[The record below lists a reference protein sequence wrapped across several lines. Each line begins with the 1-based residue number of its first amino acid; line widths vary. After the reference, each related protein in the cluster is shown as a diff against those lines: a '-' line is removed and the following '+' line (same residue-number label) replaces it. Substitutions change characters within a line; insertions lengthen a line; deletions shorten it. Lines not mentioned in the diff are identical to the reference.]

1 MENLREKKERSLV
14 VGLIALIVII
24 VVLAL
29 IGLFLLKPEPQIIQG
44 QAEATQVRVSGK
56 LPGRVVEFMVE
67 EGQHVLAGDTLVH
80 IHSSLVEAKLSQAE
94 AMETVA
100 KAQNKKVD
108 SGTRVELL
116 NSAYDMWQQAQAG
129 LTIAKKTYER
139 MQSLYKKGVV
149 SEQKRDEA
157 EAAYKA
163 MVATESAAKSQYE
176 MAKAGAQAEDKA
188 AGSQYEMAKEGA
200 RKEDKAA
207 AAAMV
212 AAAQGSVAEVES
224 ILSDSYLTAPTDGE
238 ISDIFPNVGELVS
251 LGAPIMNV
259 LKLDDMWVSFNVRED
274 LLENLTMGAEVQ
286 AIIPALENKE
296 VTLKVFYIRDMGS
309 YAVWRATKV
318 TGQYDAKTFQVKAR
332 PVEPVDNLR
341 PGMSVLLKRDKK

>member
-188 AGSQYEMAKEGA
+188 A
-200 RKEDKAA
+200 

-318 TGQYDAKTFQVKAR
+318 TGQYDA
-332 PVEPVDNLR
+332 
-341 PGMSVLLKRDKK
+341 

>member
-108 SGTRVELL
+108 SGTLVELL
-116 NSAYDMWQQAQAG
+116 NSAYDMWQQSQAG

-176 MAKAGAQAEDKA
+176 MAKAGAQA
-188 AGSQYEMAKEGA
+188 
-200 RKEDKAA
+200 EDKAA

>member
-176 MAKAGAQAEDKA
+176 MAKAGA
-188 AGSQYEMAKEGA
+188 
-200 RKEDKAA
+200 EDKAA

-238 ISDIFPNVGELVS
+238 ISDIFPNVGELVN

>member
-67 EGQHVLAGDTLVH
+67 EGQHVLAGGTLVH

-176 MAKAGAQAEDKA
+176 MAKAGAQA
-188 AGSQYEMAKEGA
+188 
-200 RKEDKAA
+200 EDKAA

>member
-129 LTIAKKTYER
+129 LTISKKTYER

-176 MAKAGAQAEDKA
+176 MAKAGAQA
-188 AGSQYEMAKEGA
+188 
-200 RKEDKAA
+200 EDKAA

>member
-67 EGQHVLAGDTLVH
+67 EGQRVKAGDTLVH

-94 AMETVA
+94 AMESVA
-100 KAQNKKVD
+100 QAQNKKVD
-108 SGTRVELL
+108 SGTRIEML

-129 LTIAKKTYER
+129 LTIAKKTYDR
-139 MQSLYKKGVV
+139 MESLYKKGVV
-149 SEQKRDEA
+149 SAQKRDEA
-157 EAAYKA
+157 EASYKA
-163 MVATESAAKSQYE
+163 MMATESAARSQYE

-188 AGSQYEMAKEGA
+188 A
-200 RKEDKAA
+200 

-212 AAAQGSVAEVES
+212 AAAKGSVAEVES
-224 ILSDSYLTAPTDGE
+224 ILDDSYLTAPTDGE

-274 LLENLTMGAEVQ
+274 LLEDLTMGAEVR
-286 AIIPALENKE
+286 AVIPALDNKE

-318 TGQYDAKTFQVKAR
+318 TGQYDAKTFEVKAR

-341 PGMSVLLKRDKK
+341 PGMSVLLKRDK

>member
-44 QAEATQVRVSGK
+44 HAEATQVRVSGK

-188 AGSQYEMAKEGA
+188 A
-200 RKEDKAA
+200 

-238 ISDIFPNVGELVS
+238 IFDIFPNVGELVS

>member
-188 AGSQYEMAKEGA
+188 A
-200 RKEDKAA
+200 

-259 LKLDDMWVSFNVRED
+259 WKLDDMWVSFNVRED

>member
-188 AGSQYEMAKEGA
+188 A
-200 RKEDKAA
+200 

-341 PGMSVLLKRDKK
+341 PGMSGLLKRDKK

>member
-188 AGSQYEMAKEGA
+188 A
-200 RKEDKAA
+200 

-286 AIIPALENKE
+286 AIIPALE

>member
-188 AGSQYEMAKEGA
+188 A
-200 RKEDKAA
+200 

-238 ISDIFPNVGELVS
+238 IFDIFPNVGELVS

-341 PGMSVLLKRDKK
+341 PGRSVLVKRDKK

>member
-188 AGSQYEMAKEGA
+188 A
-200 RKEDKAA
+200 

-212 AAAQGSVAEVES
+212 SAAQGSVAEVES

>member
-188 AGSQYEMAKEGA
+188 A
-200 RKEDKAA
+200 

-212 AAAQGSVAEVES
+212 AAAQGSVAVVES

>member
-188 AGSQYEMAKEGA
+188 A
-200 RKEDKAA
+200 

-238 ISDIFPNVGELVS
+238 IFDIFPNVGELVS

-274 LLENLTMGAEVQ
+274 LLENLTMGAEVK

>member
-188 AGSQYEMAKEGA
+188 AP
-200 RKEDKAA
+200 
-207 AAAMV
+207 AAMV

>member
-100 KAQNKKVD
+100 KAQNIKVD

-176 MAKAGAQAEDKA
+176 MAKAGAQA
-188 AGSQYEMAKEGA
+188 
-200 RKEDKAA
+200 EDKAA

>member
-188 AGSQYEMAKEGA
+188 A
-200 RKEDKAA
+200 

-309 YAVWRATKV
+309 YAVWRAAKV

>member
-188 AGSQYEMAKEGA
+188 A
-200 RKEDKAA
+200 

-259 LKLDDMWVSFNVRED
+259 LKLDGMWVSFNVRED

>member
-1 MENLREKKERSLV
+1 MENLKVKKERSLV

-67 EGQHVLAGDTLVH
+67 EGQHVQAGDTLVH

-94 AMETVA
+94 AMESVA

-108 SGTRVELL
+108 SGTRIEML

-129 LTIAKKTYER
+129 LTIAQKTYER
-139 MQSLYKKGVV
+139 MQSLYEKGVV
-149 SEQKRDEA
+149 SAQKRDEA

-163 MVATESAAKSQYE
+163 MKATESAAKSQYE

-188 AGSQYEMAKEGA
+188 A
-200 RKEDKAA
+200 

-212 AAAQGSVAEVES
+212 DAARGGVAEVES
-224 ILSDSYLTAPTDGE
+224 ILDDSYLTAPTDGE
-238 ISDIFPNVGELVS
+238 ISDIFPHVGELVS

-286 AIIPALENKE
+286 AVIPALGNKE

-318 TGQYDAKTFQVKAR
+318 TGQYDAKTFEVKAR

-341 PGMSVLLKRDKK
+341 PGMSVLLKRDK

>member
-188 AGSQYEMAKEGA
+188 A
-200 RKEDKAA
+200 

-212 AAAQGSVAEVES
+212 AAAQVSVAEVES

>member
-67 EGQHVLAGDTLVH
+67 EGQHVKAGDTLVH

-94 AMETVA
+94 AMASVA
-100 KAQNKKVD
+100 QAQNKKVD
-108 SGTRVELL
+108 SGTRIELL

-129 LTIAKKTYER
+129 LTIAKKTYDR
-139 MQSLYKKGVV
+139 MESLYKKGVV
-149 SEQKRDEA
+149 SAQKRDEA
-157 EAAYKA
+157 EASYKA
-163 MVATESAAKSQYE
+163 MMATESAARSQYE

-188 AGSQYEMAKEGA
+188 A
-200 RKEDKAA
+200 

-212 AAAQGSVAEVES
+212 AAAKGGVAEVES
-224 ILSDSYLTAPTDGE
+224 ILDDSYLTAPTDGE

-274 LLENLTMGAEVQ
+274 LLEDLTMGAEVR
-286 AIIPALENKE
+286 AVIPALDNKE

-318 TGQYDAKTFQVKAR
+318 TGQYDAKTFEVKAR

-341 PGMSVLLKRDKK
+341 PGMSVLLKRDK

>member
-108 SGTRVELL
+108 RGTRVELL

-176 MAKAGAQAEDKA
+176 MAKAGAQA
-188 AGSQYEMAKEGA
+188 
-200 RKEDKAA
+200 EDKAA

>member
-44 QAEATQVRVSGK
+44 QAEATQVRVSEK

-176 MAKAGAQAEDKA
+176 MAKAGAQA
-188 AGSQYEMAKEGA
+188 
-200 RKEDKAA
+200 EDKAA

>member
-188 AGSQYEMAKEGA
+188 A
-200 RKEDKAA
+200 

-296 VTLKVFYIRDMGS
+296 VTLNVFYIRDMGS

>member
-29 IGLFLLKPEPQIIQG
+29 IGLFLLKPEPPIIQG
-44 QAEATQVRVSGK
+44 QSEATQVRVSGK

-176 MAKAGAQAEDKA
+176 MAKAGAQA
-188 AGSQYEMAKEGA
+188 
-200 RKEDKAA
+200 EDKAA

>member
-188 AGSQYEMAKEGA
+188 A
-200 RKEDKAA
+200 

-296 VTLKVFYIRDMGS
+296 VTLEVFYIRDMGS

>member
-1 MENLREKKERSLV
+1 M
-14 VGLIALIVII
+14 
-24 VVLAL
+24 
-29 IGLFLLKPEPQIIQG
+29 LKPEPQIIQG

-188 AGSQYEMAKEGA
+188 A
-200 RKEDKAA
+200 

-238 ISDIFPNVGELVS
+238 ISDIFPNVGELVN

>member
-163 MVATESAAKSQYE
+163 MVATESAAKSQYK
-176 MAKAGAQAEDKA
+176 MAKAGAQA
-188 AGSQYEMAKEGA
+188 
-200 RKEDKAA
+200 EDKAA

>member
-188 AGSQYEMAKEGA
+188 A
-200 RKEDKAA
+200 

-341 PGMSVLLKRDKK
+341 PGMSVLLECSH

>member
-188 AGSQYEMAKEGA
+188 A
-200 RKEDKAA
+200 

-238 ISDIFPNVGELVS
+238 IFDIFPNVGELVS

>member
-157 EAAYKA
+157 EAADKA
-163 MVATESAAKSQYE
+163 MVATESASKSQYE
-176 MAKAGAQAEDKA
+176 MAKAGAQA
-188 AGSQYEMAKEGA
+188 
-200 RKEDKAA
+200 EDKAA

>member
-188 AGSQYEMAKEGA
+188 A
-200 RKEDKAA
+200 

-296 VTLKVFYIRDMGS
+296 VTLKVYYIRDMGS

>member
-188 AGSQYEMAKEGA
+188 A
-200 RKEDKAA
+200 

-238 ISDIFPNVGELVS
+238 ISDIFPNVGELVR

>member
-188 AGSQYEMAKEGA
+188 A
-200 RKEDKAA
+200 

-238 ISDIFPNVGELVS
+238 IFDIFPNVGELVS

-318 TGQYDAKTFQVKAR
+318 TGQYNAKTFQVKAR